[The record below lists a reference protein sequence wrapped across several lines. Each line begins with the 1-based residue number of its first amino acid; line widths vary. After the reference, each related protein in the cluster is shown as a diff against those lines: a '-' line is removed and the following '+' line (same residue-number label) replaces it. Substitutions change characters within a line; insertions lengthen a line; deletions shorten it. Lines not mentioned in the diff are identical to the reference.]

1 MQQLAEEAR
10 LVQRTKKGSLA
21 YKSATVGNENT
32 FNNMPQLVSLGSLY
46 DIKNCKSGRCYALNR
61 WHSGTN
67 VSRCWHT
74 AMALLS
80 VLGVP
85 HDHDCKCWRSARA
98 ALRSL
103 VSNPSVTRAS

>member
-21 YKSATVGNENT
+21 DKSATVGNENT
-32 FNNMPQLVSLGSLY
+32 FNNMPQLVSLGSLN

-67 VSRCWHT
+67 VSRGWHT

-80 VLGVP
+80 VLREA
-85 HDHDCKCWRSARA
+85 HDHDWQWWRRA
-98 ALRSL
+98 LATLQSL
-103 VSNPSVTRAS
+103 